1 MYYNFGM
8 LHENLSFALQ
18 LVLMNVVL
26 DGAASMRPNYKY
38 CLFTLP
44 LHCP

>member
-8 LHENLSFALQ
+8 LHGIFHSLQ

-26 DGAASMRPNYKY
+26 DGATDMRSNHK
-38 CLFTLP
+38 
-44 LHCP
+44 